1 MSMCG
6 ELENLE
12 REIMMKKT
20 ELEALQKR
28 HDELQRLIDEDRQP
42 MLDMHLDPDR
52 RNWEYDGYGEKRNK
66 TYFQK
71 VHK

>member
-12 REIMMKKT
+12 HEIMMKKT

-28 HDELQRLIDEDRQP
+28 RDELQRLIDEDRQP
-42 MLDMHLDPDR
+42 MFDMHLDPDK
-52 RNWEYDGYGEKRNK
+52 RNWEYDGCGNRVPREIS
-66 TYFQK
+66 
-71 VHK
+71 

>member
-12 REIMMKKT
+12 HEIMMKKA

-28 HDELQRLIDEDRQP
+28 RDELQRLIDEDRQP
-42 MLDMHLDPDR
+42 LLDMHLDPAK
-52 RNWEYDGYGEKRNK
+52 RNWEYDGYGNRVPREIS
-66 TYFQK
+66 
-71 VHK
+71 